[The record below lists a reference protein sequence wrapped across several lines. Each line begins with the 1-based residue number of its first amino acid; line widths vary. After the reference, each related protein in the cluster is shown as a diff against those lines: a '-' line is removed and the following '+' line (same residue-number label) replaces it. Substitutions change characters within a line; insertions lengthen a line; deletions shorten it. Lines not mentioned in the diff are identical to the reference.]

1 MNYNK
6 ILIVVAHPD
15 DEVLGCGGLID
26 KLTKSKKKV
35 RVVFIAEGSSCRY
48 NEEFNKDIINKK
60 ISQRTNF
67 AKKALKILKVKDFV
81 FYNLKCG
88 SLNIYPL
95 IKINQIIEEEISKF
109 CPDTIITHNSD
120 DCNNDHNIINKSVM
134 IASRPTSSSS
144 IKNVLTFEVQSS
156 TEWNFENNFKP
167 NIFFDISDNIDK
179 KINAFKMY
187 YKTEG
192 SSFPFPRSSKGLKI
206 LANYRGMQI
215 GVKYAEAYKLIRS
228 YQN

>member
-1 MNYNK
+1 MTAINVRHVG
-6 ILIVVAHPD
+6 IVTTD
-15 DEVLGCGGLID
+15 LKRSLNFYRKVLGFKIVKKMKETHPSLSDIMALKNTKVTTVKMKSKDNGMIEL
-26 KLTKSKKKV
+26 LSWHSPKSKKKV

-95 IKINQIIEEEISKF
+95 IKINQLIEEEISKF

-120 DCNNDHNIINKSVM
+120 DCNNGDN
-134 IASRPTSSSS
+134 
-144 IKNVLTFEVQSS
+144 
-156 TEWNFENNFKP
+156 
-167 NIFFDISDNIDK
+167 SDDN
-179 KINAFKMY
+179 
-187 YKTEG
+187 
-192 SSFPFPRSSKGLKI
+192 
-206 LANYRGMQI
+206 RG
-215 GVKYAEAYKLIRS
+215 
-228 YQN
+228 

>member
-1 MNYNK
+1 MKYNK
-6 ILIVVAHPD
+6 ILVVVAHPD

-26 KLTKSKKKV
+26 KLTKLKKKV

-48 NEEFNKDIINKK
+48 TEDFNRDTINKK
-60 ISQRTNF
+60 IFQRTNF
-67 AKKALKILKVKDFV
+67 AKQALKILNVKDFI

-88 SLNIYPL
+88 SLNTYPL
-95 IKINQIIEEEISKF
+95 IKINKIIENELSKF
-109 CPDTIITHNSD
+109 SPDTIITHNSD

-134 IASRPTSSSS
+134 IASRPSSFSS

-167 NIFFDISDNIDK
+167 NIFFDINDNINN
-179 KINAFKMY
+179 KIKAFKMY

-192 SSFPFPRSSKGLKI
+192 KPFPFPRSSKGLKV

-215 GVKYAEAYKLIRS
+215 GVEYAEAYKLIRS